1 MLSRKEK
8 TMIAGI
14 VKGVTQALRR
24 FRIRV
29 AGIAL
34 LSFVAVLAAKL
45 IGPVLPQSLGDLVGA
60 GAVDR
65 LLDIMASSMLAVTT
79 FSLSVVVTVQ
89 RAISSQW
96 TPRAN
101 RIQLEDGSSQLVLA
115 TFIGAFVYALTS
127 IVLRSAAVFDDRD
140 ILVLF
145 VMTLVVLALVVL
157 VMLRWIVRLQTM
169 GTLSDIADR
178 IQRRTETALGAALA
192 RPCLGAQPLTQ
203 DTVIPVDAREVRAKR
218 SGYVAQVFASV
229 IEAEARDCGGTV
241 YLLLGPGSYVRR
253 GAVLAHV
260 TDPLLEE
267 CVRRQVVVGPMRD
280 VEQDPGIG
288 LRMLA
293 EIASRALSPGVHDSG
308 TAIDMIDRITWTLET
323 WRGREGPPP
332 TPKFD
337 RVFLPPA
344 DVARLVSSPFGLI
357 ARDGAGVLDVQFA
370 LQARLGD
377 LSSHHPDPVIA
388 EAAEKM
394 RRSALARGIETLTF
408 DEDRAALKAAA
419 DQG

>member
-1 MLSRKEK
+1 M
-8 TMIAGI
+8 TAGI

-45 IGPVLPQSLGDLVGA
+45 NGPVLPQSLGDLVGA

-127 IVLRSAAVFDDRD
+127 IVLRSAAVFDERD

-178 IQRRTETALGAALA
+178 IERRTEAALGAALA
-192 RPCLGAQPLTQ
+192 RPCLGAQPLTP

-229 IEAEARDCGGTV
+229 IEAEARDYGGTV

-260 TDPLLEE
+260 TDPRLEE
-267 CVRRQVVVGPMRD
+267 CVRRQVIVGPMRD

-332 TPKFD
+332 APKFD
-337 RVFLPPA
+337 RVFVPPA

-357 ARDGAGVLDVQFA
+357 SRDGAGVLDVQFA

-377 LSSHHPDPVIA
+377 LSDHHPDPAIA

-394 RRSALARGIETLTF
+394 RHSALARGMETLTF
-408 DEDRAALKAAA
+408 DEDRKALKAAA

>member
-1 MLSRKEK
+1 M
-8 TMIAGI
+8 TAGI

-45 IGPVLPQSLGDLVGA
+45 NGPVLPQSLGDLVGA

-127 IVLRSAAVFDDRD
+127 IVLRSAAVFDERD

-178 IQRRTETALGAALA
+178 IQRRTEAALGAALA
-192 RPCLGAQPLTQ
+192 RPCLGAQPLTP

-229 IEAEARDCGGTV
+229 IEAEARDYGGTV

-260 TDPLLEE
+260 TDPRLEE
-267 CVRRQVVVGPMRD
+267 CVRRQVIVGPMRD

-332 TPKFD
+332 APKFD
-337 RVFLPPA
+337 RVFVPPA

-357 ARDGAGVLDVQFA
+357 SRDGAGVLDVQFA

-377 LSSHHPDPVIA
+377 LSDHHPDPAIA

-394 RRSALARGIETLTF
+394 RHSALARGMETLTF
-408 DEDRAALKAAA
+408 DEDRKALKAAA

>member
-1 MLSRKEK
+1 
-8 TMIAGI
+8 MIAGI
-14 VKGVTQALRR
+14 VKGVTRALAR

-29 AGIAL
+29 IGIAL
-34 LSFVAVLAAKL
+34 LSFVAVLASKL

-127 IVLRSAAVFDDRD
+127 IVLRSAALFDDRD

-145 VMTLVVLALVVL
+145 VMTLLVLTLVVV

-178 IQRRTETALGAALA
+178 IQRRTETALCDTLA
-192 RPCLGAQPLTQ
+192 RPCLGAQPLTS
-203 DTVIPVDAREVRAKR
+203 DTVVPVDAREVRAER
-218 SGYVAQVFASV
+218 SGYVAQVFAGV
-229 IEAEARDCGGTV
+229 LEAEAKECGGTV
-241 YLLLGPGSYVRR
+241 YLLHGPGDYVRR
-253 GAVLAHV
+253 GALLAHV
-260 TDPLLEE
+260 TDARLEA
-267 CVRRQVVVGPMRD
+267 CVRAQVVVGPMRD

-293 EIASRALSPGVHDSG
+293 EIASRALSPGVNDSG
-308 TAIDMIDRITWTLET
+308 TAIDMIDRITWVLEA
-323 WRGREGPPP
+323 WRGPNEPEPASHLQH
-332 TPKFD
+332 
-337 RVFLPPA
+337 VFVPDA
-344 DVARLVSSPFGLI
+344 DLTRLVSGPFGLI

-370 LQARLGD
+370 LQSRLGD
-377 LSSHHPDPVIA
+377 LAKHHPDARIA
-388 EAAEKM
+388 EAARNLRQSAI
-394 RRSALARGIETLTF
+394 RRAMEALSF
-408 DEDRAALKAAA
+408 DEDRDALRAASET
-419 DQG
+419 

>member
-1 MLSRKEK
+1 
-8 TMIAGI
+8 MIASI

-45 IGPVLPQSLGDLVGA
+45 IGPVLPQSLGDLLGA

-145 VMTLVVLALVVL
+145 AMTLVVLALVVL

-178 IQRRTETALGAALA
+178 IQKRTEAALGAVLA
-192 RPCLGAQPLTQ
+192 RPCLGAQPLGP
-203 DTVIPVDAREVRAKR
+203 DTVIPVDAREVRAER
-218 SGYVAQVFASV
+218 SGYVVQVFASV
-229 IEAEARDCGGTV
+229 IESEAKDCGGTV

-260 TDPLLEE
+260 TDPRLEG
-267 CVRRQVVVGPMRD
+267 CVRRQVLVGPMRD

-332 TPKFD
+332 APKFD
-337 RVFLPPA
+337 RVFVPPA
-344 DVARLVSSPFGLI
+344 DVSRLVSGPFGLI
-357 ARDGAGVLDVQFA
+357 ARDGAGALDVQFA

-377 LSSHHPDPVIA
+377 LSDHHPDPVIA
-388 EAAEKM
+388 ETAGKM
-394 RRSALARGIETLTF
+394 RQSAFARGMETLSF
-408 DEDRAALKAAA
+408 DEDRAALEKVAAA
-419 DQG
+419 RG

>member
-1 MLSRKEK
+1 
-8 TMIAGI
+8 MIAGI

-127 IVLRSAAVFDDRD
+127 IVLRSAAVFDERD

-178 IQRRTETALGAALA
+178 IQRRTEAALGTALT
-192 RPCLGAQPLTQ
+192 RPCLGAQPLTP

-229 IEAEARDCGGTV
+229 IEAEARDCNGTV

-260 TDPLLEE
+260 TDPRLEE
-267 CVRRQVVVGPMRD
+267 CVRRQVIVGPMRD

-332 TPKFD
+332 APKFD
-337 RVFLPPA
+337 RVFVPPA

-377 LSSHHPDPVIA
+377 LSNHHPDPVIA

-394 RRSALARGIETLTF
+394 RHSALARGMETLAF
-408 DEDRAALKAAA
+408 DEDRKALKAAA